1 MCVSNLAYWRELK
14 KENNRLFD
22 YSFVCIRLNL
32 FIDDGGLFFNFFFV
46 NKFVREVSGSKLN
59 NSKLIKI
66 NK

>member
-32 FIDDGGLFFNFFFV
+32 FIDDGGLFFNFFLLI
-46 NKFVREVSGSKLN
+46 NSYGKFRKLN

>member
-32 FIDDGGLFFNFFFV
+32 FIDDGGLFFNFFFLLI
-46 NKFVREVSGSKLN
+46 NSYGKFRKLN

>member
-32 FIDDGGLFFNFFFV
+32 FIDDGGLFFNFFLLI
-46 NKFVREVSGSKLN
+46 NLYGKFRKLN

>member
-32 FIDDGGLFFNFFFV
+32 FIDDGGLFFNFFWLI
-46 NKFVREVSGSKLN
+46 NSYRKFRKLN

>member
-14 KENNRLFD
+14 KENNRLFE
-22 YSFVCIRLNL
+22 SFVCIRLNL
-32 FIDDGGLFFNFFFV
+32 FIDDGGLFFNFFLLI
-46 NKFVREVSGSKLN
+46 NLYGKFRKLN